1 MHDNA
6 PIPAAKQSPR
16 ALYRAYIVGFILS
29 LLTTIA
35 AYFFVVS
42 HMWPVQVT
50 IYLVMAI
57 AVLQLVVQMVFFL
70 HIGNGSRWKLVT
82 FIFTLLVVGILVIG
96 TIWVMNHLNYNM
108 MDMNPQE
115 MRQYMS
121 EHEGI

>member
-1 MHDNA
+1 MHNHTPTTSLA
-6 PIPAAKQSPR
+6 PARQS
-16 ALYRAYIVGFILS
+16 LYRAYIVGFVLS
-29 LLTTIA
+29 LLTTIM

-42 HMWPVQVT
+42 HIWPMQVT
-50 IYLVMAI
+50 IYLVMTI

-82 FIFTLLVVGILVIG
+82 FIFTLLVVGILVVG

-108 MDMNPQE
+108 MDMNPQQ
-115 MRQYMS
+115 MHQYMS